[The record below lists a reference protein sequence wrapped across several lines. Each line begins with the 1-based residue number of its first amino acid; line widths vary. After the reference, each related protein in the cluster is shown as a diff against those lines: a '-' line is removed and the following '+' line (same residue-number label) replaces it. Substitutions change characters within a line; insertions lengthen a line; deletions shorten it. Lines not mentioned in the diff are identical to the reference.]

1 MEWSVNVEATQPGAQ
16 RVDQHAVEVL
26 MEMLHDHHVGGV
38 AVSPG
43 RYGCRFDV
51 DAPTSLEAVTE
62 ADEVFRKAVA
72 VAGLPA
78 WPVVRLEAVSVEELE
93 ADLARAT
100 FPRLVGVAELA
111 EILGVSRARASELA
125 HSSPDFP
132 PPTVRLASGPV
143 WTEPS
148 VRRFIE
154 AWRRRPGPDPGKGR
168 SAKRD
173 APASVVQ

>member
-1 MEWSVNVEATQPGAQ
+1 MEWSVNVEATHPGSQ

-26 MEMLHDHHVGGV
+26 MELLDDHHVGGV

-51 DAPTSLEAVTE
+51 DAPTPAEAATE

-72 VAGLPA
+72 AAGLPA
-78 WPVVRLEAVSVEELE
+78 WPVVRLEAVTVEELDV
-93 ADLARAT
+93 DLARAT

-125 HSSPDFP
+125 SSSPDFP
-132 PPTVRLASGPV
+132 PPTVRLASGRV

-148 VRRFIE
+148 VRRFVE
-154 AWRRRPGPDPGKGR
+154 AWRRRPGPAPRKGR
-168 SAKRD
+168 SG
-173 APASVVQ
+173 APASVQ